1 VVLPTRD
8 EVKRLLKEEL
18 IRMQRESLKPDVIT
32 FAGNWEPTMHP
43 DFPGIIDDTI
53 EVRNEFSPE
62 ARIAVLSN
70 STMLHKTAVFKA
82 LNKVDDNILKLDSGL
97 TETILF
103 LDQPVGKF
111 DLKKVVNQLKQF
123 NGNLIIQTMFIRGT
137 FNGKYFDNTTEE
149 EIRAWK
155 LLLKEISPKSLMIYT
170 IARDTPTEDL
180 QNIPLGE
187 LEKIAASVKK
197 ELGLDVQVS
206 G

>member
-8 EVKRLLKEEL
+8 EVKRLLREEL

-32 FAGNWEPTMHP
+32 FAGNGEPTMHP

-53 EVRNEFSPE
+53 EVRNEFSPG

-70 STMLHKTAVFKA
+70 STMLHKPAVVKA
-82 LNKVDDNILKLDSGL
+82 LNKVDDNILKLDSGIS
-97 TETILF
+97 ETILF

-137 FNGKYFDNTTEE
+137 FNGRYFDNTAEE

-155 LLLKEISPKSLMIYT
+155 LLLKEINPKSVMIYT
-170 IARDTPTEDL
+170 IARDTPSEDL
-180 QNIPLGE
+180 QNIPVGE

>member
-32 FAGNWEPTMHP
+32 FAGNGEPTMHP